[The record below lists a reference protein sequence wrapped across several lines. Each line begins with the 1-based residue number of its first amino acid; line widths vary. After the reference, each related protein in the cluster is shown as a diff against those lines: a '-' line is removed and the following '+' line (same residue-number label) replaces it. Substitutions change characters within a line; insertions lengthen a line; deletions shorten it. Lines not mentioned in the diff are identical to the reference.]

1 MKKSASK
8 HKEHKQ
14 HEVVAQEQLES
25 GEQGALNNTVGKLLY
40 NKDGAED
47 ENFSEE
53 EGSDTELE
61 IEQIE
66 TSTRLLQPRRTAGS
80 GAAGGDSAKGW
91 VPLVSAEEWTAA
103 PSFLKMQVRGLHDE

>member
-1 MKKSASK
+1 M
-8 HKEHKQ
+8 
-14 HEVVAQEQLES
+14 AQEQLES